1 MKKILLI
8 EDNTEIRENMA
19 EILELSGYEA
29 ITAPDGRK
37 GVSLALE
44 TKPDIIVCDIMMP
57 ELDGYGVIHMLQK
70 NPSTQ
75 NIPFIFLTAK
85 AERAEIRKGMELG
98 ADDYLTK
105 PFNGTELLNAIESR
119 LKKSEALKQQ
129 LSPGLEGLNTLIHA
143 SGSDLVKNL
152 AETADTSVYKKRQII
167 YHEGGQPYRLYYVQ
181 SGKVKTYK
189 TNDDGKE
196 LITGLHGEGDFF
208 GHIAILEGTPYKE
221 NAEAMEDAEVAMVPR
236 EQFETLVNGN
246 PAILKKFVGLLAK
259 NVSEKEEQLLGL
271 AYNSLR
277 KKVANALI
285 ALHDKYKPAD
295 GKEFSIDI
303 SRDNLSTIAGTAK
316 ESLIRTL
323 GDFKD
328 EKLIEVKSGVITILQ
343 AQKLRNL
350 IN

>member
-1 MKKILLI
+1 MKKVLLI
-8 EDNTEIRENMA
+8 EDNIEIRENMA
-19 EILELSGYEA
+19 EILELSGYQA

-37 GVSLALE
+37 GVMLAVE
-44 TKPDIIVCDIMMP
+44 NHPDVIVCDIMMP

-70 NPSTQ
+70 NPATQ

-85 AERAEIRKGMELG
+85 SERAEIRKGMELG

-105 PFNGTELLNAIESR
+105 PFNGTELLNAIEIR
-119 LKKSEALKQQ
+119 LKKSEVLKQH
-129 LSPGLEGLNTLIHA
+129 LTPGLEGLNVLINV
-143 SGSDLVKNL
+143 SGNEIVKDL
-152 AETADTSVYKKRQII
+152 AETAEVATYKKKQLI
-167 YHEGGQPYRLYYVQ
+167 YHEGGQPYRLYYLL

-189 TNDDGKE
+189 INDDGKE
-196 LITGLHGEGDFF
+196 LITALHAEGDFF

-221 NAEAMEDAEVAMVPR
+221 TAEAMEDAEVAMVPR
-236 EQFETLVNGN
+236 EQFETLINGN
-246 PAILKKFVGLLAK
+246 PAVLKKFVGLLAK
-259 NVSEKEEQLLGL
+259 NVTEKEDQLIGL

-285 ALHDKYKPAD
+285 ALYDKYKPESD
-295 GKEFSIDI
+295 KEFSIDI

-328 EKLIEVKSGVITILQ
+328 EKLIDVTSGLITVLQ

-350 IN
+350 VN

>member
-1 MKKILLI
+1 MKKVLLI
-8 EDNTEIRENMA
+8 EDNAEIRENMA

-29 ITAPDGRK
+29 LTAPDGRK
-37 GVSLALE
+37 GVALAFE
-44 TKPDIIVCDIMMP
+44 SNPDIIICDIMMP

-70 NPSTQ
+70 NASTQ

-119 LKKSEALKQQ
+119 LRKSEVLKQQ
-129 LSPGLEGLNTLIHA
+129 LLPGLEGLNTLLNV
-143 SGSDLVKNL
+143 SGKDIVKDL
-152 AETADTSVYKKRQII
+152 AETADVSTFKNKQVI
-167 YHEGGQPYRLYYVQ
+167 YHEGGQPYRLYYIQ
-181 SGKVKTYK
+181 QGKVKTYR

-196 LITGLHGEGDFF
+196 LITGLYGEGDFF
-208 GHIAILEGTPYKE
+208 GHIAILEGSMYKDR
-221 NAEAMEDAEVAMVPR
+221 AEAIDSVDVAMVPR
-236 EQFETLVNGN
+236 DEFETLVNGN
-246 PAILKKFVGLLAK
+246 PAVLKKFIGLLAK
-259 NVSEKEEQLLGL
+259 NVTEKEEQLLGL

-277 KKVANALI
+277 KKVANALVT
-285 ALHDKYKPAD
+285 LYDKYKPSND
-295 GKEFSIDI
+295 QPFSIDI

-328 EKLIEVKSGVITILQ
+328 EKLIDVKSSVITILNV
-343 AQKLRNL
+343 QKLRTL

>member
-1 MKKILLI
+1 MKKVLFI

-19 EILELSGYEA
+19 EILELSGYQA

-37 GVSLALE
+37 GVTMALE

-119 LKKSEALKQQ
+119 LKKSEALKQHI
-129 LSPGLEGLNTLIHA
+129 SPGLEGLTTLLNA
-143 SGSDLVKNL
+143 TGQDLVKNL
-152 AETADTSVYKKRQII
+152 AESAEIASYKKRQNI

-181 SGKVKTYK
+181 EGKVKTFK

-196 LITGLHGEGDFF
+196 LITGLFGAGDFF
-208 GHIAILEGTPYKE
+208 GHIAILEGKPYRE
-221 NAEAMEDAEVAMVPR
+221 NAEAMEDAELAIVPK
-236 EQFETLVNGN
+236 EQFETLVSSN
-246 PAILKKFVGLLAK
+246 PAILRKFIGLLAN
-259 NVSEKEEQLLGL
+259 NVTEKEEQLLGL

-277 KKVANALI
+277 KKVANALV

-328 EKLIEVKSGVITILQ
+328 EKLIDVKSGVITVLQ
-343 AQKLRNL
+343 PQKLRNL
-350 IN
+350 VN